1 MGCAEPLRILKSGLP
16 RPRTPGYFFLAG
28 KVPKRAPGRPWT
40 PSFCLIGHYQG
51 RCPVA
56 TEMPLC
62 LRFPRNWCGG
72 YLTLPDGPRANRC
85 FLVCSNRYIYPFKPV
100 GPYLLTPPAAD
111 SNEDRASAEARRE
124 NRRRSDAKRS
134 RFSGCAVA
142 ASIPTGWT
150 NNGVRGV
157 PGGVLVTLPPRAK
170 YPRGTG
176 ARSPWRIAP
185 WVRGRSPRQ
194 IAPGDRGWKPR

>member
-1 MGCAEPLRILKSGLP
+1 MGCVEPLRILKSGLP

-100 GPYLLTPPAAD
+100 GPYLLTPPAAE
-111 SNEDRASAEARRE
+111 SNEDRATAEAGRE
-124 NRRRSDAKRS
+124 ARRRSDDKERY
-134 RFSGCAVA
+134 FSGNRVSNPG
-142 ASIPTGWT
+142 ASDWAKAGVQPEGGWRLFGSLL
-150 NNGVRGV
+150 GVQ
-157 PGGVLVTLPPRAK
+157 K
-170 YPRGTG
+170 
-176 ARSPWRIAP
+176 
-185 WVRGRSPRQ
+185 
-194 IAPGDRGWKPR
+194 